1 MRKRWWQF
9 RNARL
14 SVKLNL
20 IFLVGVV
27 LPFEVIS
34 VVAMLRL
41 TVQSQQSLLDTAQLS
56 YAQASSYLE
65 YRFHDAWQTTATLT
79 NDDALRRGF
88 QKQPA
93 DMSLSEQVA
102 LYDTVLDRMGTIAS
116 IQNMKRF
123 RFYVDDGFIFSGVSE
138 WFGPVSGL
146 SEELRRSAQGKGI
159 NRLNWVR
166 QDGTATLMSAV
177 GIASPDDMLNYTAYL
192 VVEMDLPEIGML
204 LERSTVTEGQMTILL
219 AEGSV
224 LAASCAEVPD
234 WLGKEFD
241 SLADW
246 QQTSFTMLN
255 TPQGRWYVLMQRVPY
270 TNAYLLSLMP
280 RSASWY
286 SSLQTLTLLMASLL
300 AVALMT
306 CWIYSRLASD
316 ITGRIDRLNRSF
328 DEVGQGQY
336 LPVTPIDCMDEIG
349 ELTVNYNV
357 MAEELEHLM
366 QEQFRLGQ
374 KISQVEL
381 LALQSQINPH
391 FLYNTLDMVKWMA
404 QAGQLSNVTE
414 TVENLTAYYRLTLSR
429 GKSVISIDD
438 ELRMCSVYVSIQ
450 QKRFGNS
457 FALQVDVDDALRS
470 CAIPKITL
478 QPLVENAIVH
488 GIRERTAP
496 GGLICITGRLKDG
509 KITLMVKD
517 NGVGMTVGAIPSKTG
532 SGYGMKNIQ
541 QRLRLFFDTQDVMAL
556 QSIKGIG
563 TTVTLTIPAWQ
574 AGAEETLRRAEV
586 MDGQYP
592 TAMTENQTDAVR

>member
-1 MRKRWWQF
+1 M
-9 RNARL
+9 
-14 SVKLNL
+14 
-20 IFLVGVV
+20 
-27 LPFEVIS
+27 
-34 VVAMLRL
+34 
-41 TVQSQQSLLDTAQLS
+41 LDTARLS

-65 YRFHDAWQTTATLT
+65 YRFHDAWQTAATLT
-79 NDDALRRGF
+79 SDNTLRQGF

-93 DMSLSEQVA
+93 EMSLGEQVT

-116 IQNMKRF
+116 IQNMKRI

-146 SEELRRSAQGKGI
+146 PEELRQSAHGKRI
-159 NRLNWVR
+159 NRLSWVR
-166 QDGTATLMSAV
+166 QGDNASLMSAV
-177 GIASPDDMLNYTAYL
+177 GITSPDDLLTNTAYL
-192 VVEMDLPEIGML
+192 VVEMDLAEIGAL

-219 AEGSV
+219 AEGSA

-234 WLGKEFD
+234 WLGEEFD
-241 SLADW
+241 SLADR
-246 QQTSFTMLN
+246 QQTAFAMLN
-255 TPQGRWYVLMQRVPY
+255 TPHGRWYVSMQRVPY
-270 TNAYLLSLMP
+270 TNAYLLSLLP
-280 RSASWY
+280 RSASWN
-286 SSLQTLTLLMASLL
+286 SAVHTLTILMASLL

-306 CWIYSRLASD
+306 CWIYSRLAGD
-316 ITGRIDRLNRSF
+316 ISGRIDRLNRSF
-328 DEVGQGQY
+328 DEVGQGRY
-336 LPVTPIDCMDEIG
+336 LPVTQIDCMDEIG
-349 ELTVNYNV
+349 ELTVNYNG

-404 QAGQLSNVTE
+404 QAGQLSDVTE

-429 GKSVISIDD
+429 GRSVISIDD

-457 FALQVDVDDALRS
+457 FAFHVDVDDALRS

-488 GIRERTAP
+488 GIRERKTA
-496 GGLICITGRLKDG
+496 GGLIRITGRMQDG
-509 KITLMVKD
+509 KILLTVKD
-517 NGVGMTVGAIPSKTG
+517 NGVGMTVGGIPSKTG

-541 QRLRLFFDTQDVMAL
+541 QRLRLFFDTHDVMAL

-574 AGAEETLRRAEV
+574 TDAEETLRRAEV

-592 TAMTENQTDAVR
+592 TTMAERQTSAVR